1 MTSMTGTDGHPE
13 VAEISALAEGV
24 LSPARTADVR
34 EHLAVC
40 ELCEDVRSSLD
51 EIRGALGTLP
61 GPPRMPADIAGRIDA
76 ALAAEALLD
85 STTPP
90 HGVRVPVSRETEA
103 LGKDA
108 RGKDAR
114 GKDARGKDARGT
126 APLSAYSA
134 VSRETPTP
142 PAGSSVSR
150 ETQSPAGPPVSRET
164 PVGPP
169 PRETAGRPANRSR
182 STAGPGR
189 QAPPP
194 RKTRSKRARHW
205 PTVLLASA
213 CVAAVISAGA
223 IFLQSGGT
231 DAPRQTPA
239 QGGESRTSAPA
250 LASGDLTT
258 RVQELLKPSP
268 FSANESRGKTA
279 ESPETPPGTLS
290 ASNGTVPLC
299 VRQGTGRT
307 EEALISEQETYRG
320 EDAYLLVLPHPGDV
334 TLVDAYVVSATC
346 VDAGGTAPGKVLLT
360 ETLPRA

>member
-1 MTSMTGTDGHPE
+1 MTGTDGHPE
-13 VAEISALAEGV
+13 VAEISALTEGV

-90 HGVRVPVSRETEA
+90 SGVRVPVSVSRETEA
-103 LGKDA
+103 RETEPPA
-108 RGKDAR
+108 RN
-114 GKDARGKDARGT
+114 
-126 APLSAYSA
+126 A
-134 VSRETPTP
+134 VSRETHD
-142 PAGSSVSR
+142 AVSR
-150 ETQSPAGPPVSRET
+150 ETGTAPRKTAARET
-164 PVGPP
+164 
-169 PRETAGRPANRSR
+169 GRPRPA
-182 STAGPGR
+182 TGPGR
-189 QAPPP
+189 QTPAPHAPGN
-194 RKTRSKRARHW
+194 KRARRRW
-205 PTVLLASA
+205 PAVLLGSA
-213 CVAAVISAGA
+213 CVAAAIGVGG

-231 DAPRQTPA
+231 DSPTQTPA
-239 QGGESRTSAPA
+239 KSRESHATAPA
-250 LASGDLTT
+250 LASGDLTA

-279 ESPETPPGTLS
+279 ESPETPPGTTLS
-290 ASNGTVPLC
+290 APNGTAPLC
-299 VRQGTGRT
+299 VRQGIGRS
-307 EEALISEQETYRG
+307 EPALVSEPETYQD
-320 EDAYLLVLPHPGDV
+320 EDAYLVVLPHSGDS

-346 VDAGGTAPGKVLLT
+346 VDAGGTTPGKVLLN

>member
-13 VAEISALAEGV
+13 VAEISALTEGV

-103 LGKDA
+103 SAGSRVSRETEA
-108 RGKDAR
+108 SAGS
-114 GKDARGKDARGT
+114 
-126 APLSAYSA
+126 PLSHETRTPADSPVSRETPPLAGPA
-134 VSRETPTP
+134 VSRETP
-142 PAGSSVSR
+142 A
-150 ETQSPAGPPVSRET
+150 
-164 PVGPP
+164 GPP
-169 PRETAGRPANRSR
+169 PREAAGRPANRSR
-182 STAGPGR
+182 TTAGPGR
-189 QAPPP
+189 QTRP
-194 RKTRSKRARHW
+194 RKARSKRTRHW

-231 DAPRQTPA
+231 DAPGQTPA
-239 QGGESRTSAPA
+239 TGGESRTSAPA

-268 FSANESRGKTA
+268 FGANESRGKTA

-307 EEALISEQETYRG
+307 EEALISEQETYGG

-346 VDAGGTAPGKVLLT
+346 VDAGGTTPGKVLLN